1 MYPVVLFIHS
11 WLRWLLLLAALYV
24 LARSLSA
31 VLGKRPWQAH
41 DRRAQTALMHLA
53 NLQFTLGLLL
63 YVWLSPIVRSAF
75 ANFGLAMRS
84 APLRFF
90 AVEHVTAMVLAVG
103 VLHMANA
110 RGRKAPSDAA
120 RQRATLWGSGGFLL
134 LALIGIPWP
143 ELKHGRPLAR
153 TQVFETETADTGA
166 PELYRTRCAACHG
179 ATGRGDGLA
188 ASAMQPKPRDFADA
202 TWQRSVT
209 DEALRSVI
217 AQGGLARSLSASMPP
232 HPDLRAEQLEQLVRF
247 IRGVP
252 AGANPGK

>member
-1 MYPVVLFIHS
+1 
-11 WLRWLLLLAALYV
+11 
-24 LARSLSA
+24 
-31 VLGKRPWQAH
+31 
-41 DRRAQTALMHLA
+41 MHLA

-90 AVEHVTAMVLAVG
+90 AVEHITAMVLAVG
-103 VLHMANA
+103 ALHTANA
-110 RGRKAPSDAA
+110 RGRKAPNDAK
-120 RQRATLWGSGGFLL
+120 RQRAAAWGSGGFLL

-153 TQVFETETADTGA
+153 TQLFERDSPETGT
-166 PELYRTRCAACHG
+166 PESYRTRCAACHG

-202 TWQRSVT
+202 AWQRSIT
-209 DEALRSVI
+209 DAALRSVI
-217 AQGGLARSLSASMPP
+217 TQGGLARSLSASMPP
-232 HPDLRAEQLEQLVRF
+232 HPDLRGQQLEQLVRF
-247 IRGVP
+247 IRGV
-252 AGANPGK
+252 AAANPEK